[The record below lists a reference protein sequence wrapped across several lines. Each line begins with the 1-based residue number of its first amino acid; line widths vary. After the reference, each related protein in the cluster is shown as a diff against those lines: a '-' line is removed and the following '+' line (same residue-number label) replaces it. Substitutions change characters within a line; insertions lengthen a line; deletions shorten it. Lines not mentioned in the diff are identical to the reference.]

1 MRWDDDWR
9 EEKKCH
15 WKFLLKRKNAM
26 KATIG
31 IQRRGDV
38 CLNSFFSRERELRRT
53 QLGTKRK
60 QHQKKKP
67 GILGHQDLGDG
78 RGMRLSAES
87 FGPRQSKKKRGMK
100 TCSRA

>member
-31 IQRRGDV
+31 IQRRGDA
-38 CLNSFFSRERELRRT
+38 CLNSFFSRGGELRRT
-53 QLGTKRK
+53 QLGTWNRK
-60 QHQKKKP
+60 HCQKEKP
-67 GILGHQDLGDG
+67 GTLGDQDLGDARTDVG
-78 RGMRLSAES
+78 WD
-87 FGPRQSKKKRGMK
+87 
-100 TCSRA
+100 